1 MTPSLNTAQEE
12 QLTTGLKPHQLSAAQ
27 VAAAIRTGA
36 LSPVS
41 LVEDL
46 LRRIDELEPVLLAW
60 VTIDREGALAAATQ
74 SAIELEK
81 SGPRGPLHGV
91 PVGLKDIFY
100 TAGLKTT
107 AGSPLYADFVPAYDS
122 TVVARFRQAGAIVLG
137 KTVTTEFADG
147 DPSPT
152 FNSWNLEHTPGG
164 SSSGSGVAIATG
176 MCPVATGSQTVGS
189 TLRPAAYNGIVG
201 LKPTLGRISTY
212 GVVPVSFSTDT
223 VGIMVRTVEDAAL
236 TLDALAGYDPKGPG
250 TANVPVGQYHA
261 AVFRRQTPPRI
272 GLLKDF
278 FYERAEDEVRSHTD
292 AVVQKLAA
300 AGAIVDE
307 VTLPEQFA
315 KSVEDIANVVWAET
329 AAFHQNS
336 YTHHREDYG
345 TNISTRMDHALEFSP
360 VPYIQA
366 QQGRG
371 LLQNAMQGLFAKY
384 DVLLSPCT
392 PGPAPKDRTTT
403 GPTFFQAPWTWIA
416 CPTVGVPSG
425 LAANGMPL
433 AVQLAAGA
441 FEEERLLGVAAWCER
456 VLDVHLTPMNPH

>member
-1 MTPSLNTAQEE
+1 M
-12 QLTTGLKPHQLSAAQ
+12 TTGLKPYQLSAAQ
-27 VAAAIRTGA
+27 AAAAIRSGD
-36 LSPVS
+36 LSPMT

-46 LRRIDELEPVLLAW
+46 VQRIDELEPTLLAW
-60 VTIDREGALAAATQ
+60 VTVDREGALATAKA
-74 SAIELEK
+74 SEIELEQ

-107 AGSPLYADFVPAYDS
+107 AGSPLYADFIPEYDATS
-122 TVVARFRQAGAIVLG
+122 VAKFREAGAIVLG

-152 FNSWNLEHTPGG
+152 FNPWNLEHTPGG
-164 SSSGSGVAIATG
+164 SSSGSGAAIAAG
-176 MCPVATGSQTVGS
+176 MIPIATGSQTVGS

-236 TLDALAGYDPKGPG
+236 TLDALAGYDPKDPAS
-250 TANVPVGQYHA
+250 ANVPVGQYHA
-261 AVFRRQTPPRI
+261 AVYRRQTPPRI

-278 FYERAEDEVRSHTD
+278 FYERAEEEVRSHTD
-292 AVVQKLAA
+292 SVAQKLAG
-300 AGAIVDE
+300 AGAIVEE
-307 VTLPEQFA
+307 VTLPGYFA
-315 KSVEDIANVVWAET
+315 KSVEDIASVVWAET
-329 AAFHQNS
+329 AAFHINS
-336 YTHHREDYG
+336 YAHHREDYG
-345 TNISTRMDHALEFSP
+345 TNISARMDHALESSP

-371 LLQNAMQGLFAKY
+371 LLQNSMQGLFAKY
-384 DVLLSPCT
+384 DALLSPCT

-416 CPTVGVPSG
+416 CPTIGLPSG

-433 AVQLAAGA
+433 AIQLATGA
-441 FEEERLLGVAAWCER
+441 FKEERLLGVAAWCER
-456 VLDVHLTPMNPH
+456 VLDAQLTPMNPPH

>member
-1 MTPSLNTAQEE
+1 
-12 QLTTGLKPHQLSAAQ
+12 
-27 VAAAIRTGA
+27 
-36 LSPVS
+36 

-46 LRRIDELEPVLLAW
+46 LRRIDELDPLLLAW
-60 VTIDREGALAAATQ
+60 VTIDKEGALAAAID
-74 SAIELEK
+74 SAIELDK
-81 SGPRGPLHGV
+81 TGPRGPLHGV

-107 AGSPLYADFVPAYDS
+107 AGSPLYANFVPEHDS
-122 TVVARFRQAGAIVLG
+122 TAVARFRQAGAIVLG

-152 FNSWNLEHTPGG
+152 FNPWNLEHTPGG

-176 MCPVATGSQTVGS
+176 MCPIATGSQTVGS

-236 TLDALAGYDPKGPG
+236 TLDALAGYDPKDPG
-250 TANVPVGQYHA
+250 AANVPVGQYHA
-261 AVFRRQTPPRI
+261 AVHRRQTPPRV
-272 GLLKDF
+272 GLVKDF
-278 FYERAEDEVRSHTD
+278 FYEQAEGEVRTHTD
-292 AVVQKLAA
+292 SVAQKLAT

-307 VTLPEQFA
+307 VTLPEHFA
-315 KSVEDIANVVWAET
+315 NSVGEIASVVWAET
-329 AAFHQNS
+329 AAFHKNS
-336 YTHHREDYG
+336 YANHREDYG
-345 TNISTRMDHALEFSP
+345 PNISARMDRALESSP
-360 VPYIQA
+360 VPYIEA
-366 QQGRG
+366 QQRRR
-371 LLQNAMQGLFAKY
+371 LLQNSMQGLFTKY
-384 DVLLSPCT
+384 DVLLSPST
-392 PGPAPKDRTTT
+392 PDSAPKDRTTT
-403 GPTFFQAPWTWIA
+403 GPTFFQAPWTWIG
-416 CPTVGVPSG
+416 CPTIGIPSG
-425 LAANGMPL
+425 LATNGMPL